1 MTYAGLKLIKHDTD
15 KPPVVTNDRSVTV
28 EPLQRWSV
36 CLYVLTVN
44 VYGGT
49 RHEGENNMTCFRNS
63 LNFDKAG
70 TTGSSNKQEA
80 CTSLILIW
88 ERHTE
93 RERERVR
100 VRERMEEGEG
110 RAREGNRERE
120 KKKLGGERESEWVR
134 ERARGVNKWRGKG
147 SERERSSIRVACFKG
162 RVLEYI
168 LTCPSI
174 PMIKCSCKAFWT
186 IQIEIAT
193 MYAKIA
199 HSTFTIAAS

>member
-36 CLYVLTVN
+36 CLYALTVN

-80 CTSLILIW
+80 CNSLILIW
-88 ERHTE
+88 ERE
-93 RERERVR
+93 REW
-100 VRERMEEGEG
+100 
-110 RAREGNRERE
+110 ERE
-120 KKKLGGERESEWVR
+120 DRRGRRASEGG
-134 ERARGVNKWRGKG
+134 K
-147 SERERSSIRVACFKG
+147 
-162 RVLEYI
+162 
-168 LTCPSI
+168 
-174 PMIKCSCKAFWT
+174 
-186 IQIEIAT
+186 
-193 MYAKIA
+193 
-199 HSTFTIAAS
+199 